1 MVVAII
7 AILIGLVVVGC
18 IVASFFVR
26 RHRESI
32 RPGPGWQPTNEV
44 FNDPST
50 DRVMRVWLD
59 ESGERRYV
67 RDGDRPA
74 I

>member
-1 MVVAII
+1 VIG
-7 AILIGLVVVGC
+7 ILIALVVIGF
-18 IVASFFVR
+18 IAASFFVR
-26 RHRESI
+26 RHREST
-32 RPGPGWQPTNEV
+32 RPGPGWQHTDEV

-50 DRVMRVWLD
+50 NRIMRVWLD

-67 RDGDRPA
+67 NEGDRPA

>member
-1 MVVAII
+1 MIAAAVV
-7 AILIGLVVVGC
+7 LVLLGL

-26 RHRESI
+26 RHREVD
-32 RPGPGWQPTNEV
+32 RPLPGWQQTAEV

-50 DRVMRVWLD
+50 NRVMRVWLD
-59 ESGERRYV
+59 QAGERHYV
-67 RDGDRPA
+67 PEGERKA